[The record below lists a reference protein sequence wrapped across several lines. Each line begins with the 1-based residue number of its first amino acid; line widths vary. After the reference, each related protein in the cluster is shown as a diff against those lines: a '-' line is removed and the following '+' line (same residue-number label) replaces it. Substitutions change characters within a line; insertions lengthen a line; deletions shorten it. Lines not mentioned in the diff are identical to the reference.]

1 MPRIP
6 RMKIEDQPTVYHII
20 SRTALPGLPIGDVEK
35 DFLVDQIKNF
45 SEISFVEIMGY
56 CIMGNHFHLL
66 VKMNPGDIYSD
77 KEVVRRFKMF
87 YGEEQ
92 DVYEGQIPFFRNK
105 WSNLSEFIKDIKQ
118 SFSRFYNK
126 RHDRKGFFWGDR
138 FKSVIVEN
146 GETLVNCLAYI
157 DLNPLRAGIVEK
169 PEDYRWSS
177 IGYHVQANNKGGFL
191 SLDFG
196 LKGCGSLND
205 AERFIKY
212 REFLYEVGALK
223 REKGASIDEEIL
235 ENERKKGYKVS
246 KVERFKYR
254 TRYFTDSGIIGSKKF
269 VSENYQ
275 KFKDYFQTKKEKK
288 PFQINGLKEIYSMK
302 TLSECPC

>member
-20 SRTALPGLPIGDVEK
+20 SRTALPDLPVGDIEK
-35 DFLVDQIKNF
+35 DFLVDQIKRF
-45 SEISFVEIMGY
+45 SKIYFVEIMGY

-66 VKMNPGDIYSD
+66 VKMNPGDAYSD
-77 KEVVRRFKMF
+77 KEIIERFKFF
-87 YGEEQ
+87 YGDEK
-92 DVYEGQIPFFRNK
+92 DIYEGQIPFFRDK
-105 WSNLSEFIKDIKQ
+105 WSNLSEFVKDIKQ
-118 SFSRFYNK
+118 TFSRFYNK

-146 GETLVNCLAYI
+146 GDTLVNCLAYI
-157 DLNPLRAGIVEK
+157 DLNPVRAGIVEK

-177 IGYHVQANNKGGFL
+177 IGYHVQAGNKDGFL

-196 LKGCGSLND
+196 LRGYGHFSD
-205 AERFIKY
+205 AERFIRY

-223 REKGASIDEEIL
+223 REKGASIDKEIL
-235 ENERKKGYKVS
+235 ENERKKGYKVTTI
-246 KVERFKYR
+246 ERFKYR

-275 KFKDYFQTKKEKK
+275 KFKDYFQSQKEKK
-288 PFQINGLKEIYSMK
+288 PFRVGGLGEIYSMK
-302 TLSECPC
+302 TLSER

>member
-6 RMKIEDQPTVYHII
+6 RMKIEDQPTVYHVI
-20 SRTALPGLPIGDVEK
+20 SRTALEGLPLEDVEK
-35 DFLVDQIKNF
+35 DFLVDRIKHF
-45 SEISFVEIMGY
+45 SNVYFVEIMGY

-66 VKMNPGDIYSD
+66 AKMNPGNFYSD
-77 KEVVRRFKMF
+77 KEVIERFKIF
-87 YGEEQ
+87 YG
-92 DVYEGQIPFFRNK
+92 DKKDIFEGQIPFFRDK

-146 GETLVNCLAYI
+146 GDTLINCLAYI
-157 DLNPLRAGIVEK
+157 DLNPVRAGIVER

-177 IGYHVQANNKGGFL
+177 IGYHVQANNKGNFL

-196 LKGCGSLND
+196 LKGYAVYN
-205 AERFIKY
+205 ETKRFEMY
-212 REFLYEVGALK
+212 REFLYEAGALESK
-223 REKGASIDEEIL
+223 KGASISNEII
-235 ENERKKGYKVS
+235 ESERQKEYKIS
-246 KVERFKYR
+246 KVDRFKYR
-254 TRYFTDSGIIGSKKF
+254 TRYFVDSGIIGSKKY

-275 KFKDYFQTKKEKK
+275 KFKDYFQTKKDKQPYRIK
-288 PFQINGLKEIYSMK
+288 GLEEIYSMK
-302 TLSECPC
+302 TLSE